1 MDRLER
7 KRGFSQ
13 VSQASRKAQ
22 SIRQTQVPKTAT
34 ATDMPSPRFCSPAWV
49 EGPDKENCS
58 PIGQVNEDL
67 LFYTSTLQ
75 PNFHYPI
82 GLTPFPPE
90 RLEHN
95 TIRNRPLQALTEM
108 PTNGTQAANYTP
120 LPVGQDPF
128 VPDLSLDYSSL
139 VDHNVLAYISTE
151 SSFTIHEDQFM
162 MEDIM
167 ATAGPLTP
175 SELNI
180 QNLSLLDMPKRALP
194 EVPLRPVV
202 KQNRTSVHE
211 TPTSDWEGALPTISP
226 NDIII
231 IFAKGKQALKVDKYL
246 LCAASRYFSSILN
259 GPFPPNQTLILR
271 LRNDFPHAITTM
283 LEFINTGTY
292 TFSLTMKAEHPHIT
306 LLDLHAHM
314 YIIGT
319 KYDIPDLV
327 SYAMTQYLMV
337 AQMCLS
343 MHTEPRAGQT
353 SAATIEAAHI
363 VVGQFVDSLALVW
376 RGTCGSNDELR
387 VGVLELIKGDVNRLL
402 RFPGFVAL
410 MRGLDELRDDVVDSL
425 KEDGFEVWSRGAWR
439 GGVKFA

>member
-13 VSQASRKAQ
+13 VSQASRNAQ
-22 SIRQTQVPKTAT
+22 SIRHTQVPKTASST
-34 ATDMPSPRFCSPAWV
+34 NMPSPGFCSPPWA

-67 LFYTSTLQ
+67 ITCTNTLQ
-75 PNFHYPI
+75 PNFHYPL
-82 GLTPFPPE
+82 GLTPFPPD
-90 RLEHN
+90 RLQRIATRSN
-95 TIRNRPLQALTEM
+95 PLQALTEM
-108 PTNGTQAANYTP
+108 PSNVTPAANNTP

-128 VPDLSLDYSSL
+128 VPSLSLDYSSR

-151 SSFTIHEDQFM
+151 SSFTIHEDQLM

-167 ATAGPLTP
+167 ATPGPPTP

-180 QNLSLLDMPKRALP
+180 QNLSLLDLPKRPLP
-194 EVPLRPVV
+194 EVSLRPVV

-211 TPTSDWEGALPTISP
+211 TPTSDWEGALPNISP

-231 IFAKGKQALKVDKYL
+231 VFAKGKQALKVDKYP
-246 LCAASRYFSSILN
+246 LCTASRYFSSIIN
-259 GPFPPNQTLILR
+259 GPFPPNQTLVLR

-283 LEFINTGTY
+283 LEFVATGTY

-343 MHTEPRAGQT
+343 MPTEHKPSQT

-376 RGTCGSNDELR
+376 RGTCGSSDELR
-387 VGVLELIKGDVNRLL
+387 MGVLELIKGDVNRLS
-402 RFPGFVAL
+402 RFPGFVSL
-410 MRGLDELRDDVVDSL
+410 MRGFDELRDDVLESL
-425 KEDGFEVWSRGAWR
+425 REDGFEVWSRGAWR